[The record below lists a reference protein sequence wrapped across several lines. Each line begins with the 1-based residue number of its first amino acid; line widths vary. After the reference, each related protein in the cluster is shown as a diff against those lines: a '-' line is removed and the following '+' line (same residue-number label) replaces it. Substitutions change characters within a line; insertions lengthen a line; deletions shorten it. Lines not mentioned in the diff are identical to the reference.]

1 MSERLIKCF
10 LCKGTGK
17 SPDLPDT
24 KCTCCGGKG
33 KITHKLYLA
42 KKRLAKDITIAL
54 LKLGV

>member
-1 MSERLIKCF
+1 MSH
-10 LCKGTGK
+10 
-17 SPDLPDT
+17 SLPDT
-24 KCTCCGGKG
+24 KCTCCDGKG